1 MSHLVSTLLAT
12 KVSMILL
19 RSALIILSLFILIH
33 LCGGQSHVS
42 ALAGVHVGS
51 SGEALI
57 GFLYVCIYLLAISL
71 VPILLIAAVI
81 MFAAKL
87 SGAYQQ

>member
-12 KVSMILL
+12 KTSMILL
-19 RSALIILSLFILIH
+19 WSALLISSLFILIH

-51 SGEALI
+51 SEQALI
-57 GFLYVCIYLLAISL
+57 GFLYVCTYLLAISL
-71 VPILLIAAVI
+71 APILLIAAVI
-81 MFAAKL
+81 IFATKL
-87 SGAYQQ
+87 SGVYRQ

>member
-1 MSHLVSTLLAT
+1 MSHIVSTLLAT
-12 KVSMILL
+12 KASMILL
-19 RSALIILSLFILIH
+19 RSALVISSLFILIH
-33 LCGGQSHVS
+33 LCGGQPHVS

-51 SGEALI
+51 SGQALI
-57 GFLYVCIYLLAISL
+57 GFLYVCTYLLAISL

-81 MFAAKL
+81 MLAAKL